1 MSHVTHRK
9 YGTYLER
16 DTSLDGTMTPL
27 YVHITK
33 RATREVQTAFG
44 DWRRSP
50 TPVAQDPRT
59 LLLCYCPSKSMA
71 LSEVLTD
78 NKAQLLSDDNL
89 YNVIDR
95 CSNSSIVASKDCPS
109 VCVPSQAAQALLCEL
124 DSDKTMRLRSS
135 CWLPS
140 RPVMVC
146 CGVGACSGI
155 VLEHVVA

>member
-16 DTSLDGTMTPL
+16 DTSLDGNMTPL

-109 VCVPSQAAQALLCEL
+109 VCVPSQAAQLNPSAAPPCTMPLHAPVLCHCML
-124 DSDKTMRLRSS
+124 QHHST
-135 CWLPS
+135 PS
-140 RPVMVC
+140 QV
-146 CGVGACSGI
+146 
-155 VLEHVVA
+155 